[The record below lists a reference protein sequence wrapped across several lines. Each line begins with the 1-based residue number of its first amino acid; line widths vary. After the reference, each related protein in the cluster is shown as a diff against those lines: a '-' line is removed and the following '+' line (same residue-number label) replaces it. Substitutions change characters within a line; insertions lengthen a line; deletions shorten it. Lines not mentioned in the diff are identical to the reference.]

1 METSS
6 PPPGSRRQRGASL
19 RSAAAASAI
28 AANHQQVEETL
39 QTSEAQFRS
48 LVEKTPQGI
57 LVHRDHQPL
66 FANQACAALFGYATP
81 EEILR
86 LPTVFSLMA
95 PESHAQLR
103 AYYSACLRGAFAL
116 THYACQGLHRD
127 GQRFWLDLQTTL
139 IPWGPAP
146 ALLTTLLD
154 STTQQQAETMREQL
168 AAIVDSSDDAIIG
181 KTLEG
186 RITSWNRGAERLY
199 GYTAADVLGQPIAL
213 LIPPDMPD
221 ELPAILERLRR
232 GERIEHYETQR
243 LRKDGTRREVS
254 LTISPIR
261 DSAGRIIGA
270 SKIARDI
277 TDRKRAD
284 TALRQAHDTLE
295 QRVQERTADL
305 GAANAALRREIA
317 ERHRAEEERYRLE
330 REAQRVQHFVLLGR
344 LAAGVAHE
352 IRNPLGAIF
361 LHVDLLEE
369 ELHQPSPASAVQV
382 TQALTEIRTQL
393 ARLND
398 LVQDYLSLVRVAQ
411 IERTPQD
418 LGAALQEW
426 ATEWQQLAMP
436 QNVLLRLEGLESLG
450 TVAFHPSTLRRALLN
465 LVHNAL
471 DAMPVGG
478 TLTLVGQR
486 TATQVQLQVQDT
498 GSGIPG
504 EQLATIF
511 EPLYTTK
518 PAGTGLG
525 LYIVQEIVAAHQGQV
540 SVESVLG
547 QGTTFTVTLPRA
559 EAR

>member
-1 METSS
+1 
-6 PPPGSRRQRGASL
+6 
-19 RSAAAASAI
+19 
-28 AANHQQVEETL
+28 
-39 QTSEAQFRS
+39 
-48 LVEKTPQGI
+48 
-57 LVHRDHQPL
+57 
-66 FANQACAALFGYATP
+66 
-81 EEILR
+81 
-86 LPTVFSLMA
+86 MA
-95 PESHAQLR
+95 PESHARLR
-103 AYYSACLRGAFAL
+103 AYYGACLRGEFAL

-139 IPWGPAP
+139 VPWGPVP
-146 ALLTTLLD
+146 ALLTTLID
-154 STTQQQAETMREQL
+154 GTIQQQSEAMRERL

-186 RITSWNRGAERLY
+186 HITSWNRGAERLY
-199 GYTAADVLGQPIAL
+199 GYTAAEVLGQPITL
-213 LIPPDMPD
+213 LIPPDLPD

-232 GERIEHYETQR
+232 GEHIEHYETQR
-243 LRKDGTRREVS
+243 LRKDGTRIEVS

-261 DSAGRIIGA
+261 DSTGRIIGA

-284 TALRQAHDTLE
+284 AALRQARDSLE
-295 QRVQERTADL
+295 QRVQERTTAL
-305 GAANAALRREIA
+305 EAANAALRREIA

-330 REAQRVQHFVLLGR
+330 CEAQRVQHFVLLGR

-369 ELHQPSPASAVQV
+369 KLLQPSPASAVQV

-393 ARLND
+393 ARLDD

-411 IERTPQD
+411 IERTLQD

-426 ATEWQQLAMP
+426 AAEWQQLTMS
-436 QNVLLRLEGLESLG
+436 QHVLLRLEGLENLG

-471 DAMPVGG
+471 DAMPAGG
-478 TLTLVGQR
+478 TLTLMGQR

-525 LYIVQEIVAAHQGQV
+525 LYIVQEIVAAHRGQV
-540 SVESVLG
+540 RVESVFG
-547 QGTTFTVTLPRA
+547 QGTTFTVTLPCP
-559 EAR
+559 EG